1 MGDRTPKHSAPWK
14 NRLDTLVRRKSKEE
28 VSDLEVMTELDIM
41 TENLRNLELTPTTK
55 KSFSAFEPNEYHHL
69 EEGENR
75 SYLDPKSLQSMKPFK
90 VSQVYFKYSLRV
102 S

>member
-1 MGDRTPKHSAPWK
+1 
-14 NRLDTLVRRKSKEE
+14 
-28 VSDLEVMTELDIM
+28 MTELDIM

-90 VSQVYFKYSLRV
+90 VSQVYFNYSLRV

>member
-1 MGDRTPKHSAPWK
+1 M
-14 NRLDTLVRRKSKEE
+14 VRRKSKEE

-75 SYLDPKSLQSMKPFK
+75 SYLDPKSLQSMKPVVPFK
-90 VSQVYFKYSLRV
+90 VCLASIFQIFSECSKIKQFLAR
-102 S
+102 

>member
-1 MGDRTPKHSAPWK
+1 MGDRTPKHSAQWK

-28 VSDLEVMTELDIM
+28 ESDLEVMAELDIM
-41 TENLRNLELTPTTK
+41 TENLRNLEMTPTTK

-75 SYLDPKSLQSMKPFK
+75 SYLDPKCLQSMKVVFI
-90 VSQVYFKYSLRV
+90 F
-102 S
+102 

>member
-1 MGDRTPKHSAPWK
+1 
-14 NRLDTLVRRKSKEE
+14 
-28 VSDLEVMTELDIM
+28 MTELDIM